1 MQPELEPLV
10 LDPGAIGADL
20 PWGVSPEL
28 AYMVLLFSLI
38 VLPRVLVRWKIPT
51 AITAL
56 VLGAAVGL
64 PFGLFQSDAT
74 VQLLAT
80 LGISG
85 LFLFAGLEV
94 DVDLLV
100 TRRRVLLQHVVL
112 RMVVLPL
119 LAWGLV
125 SIPAFNLAWRP
136 ALLVVLALVTPSAGF
151 ILDSLAGWP
160 IDDDQRA
167 WVRSKTI
174 ATELVSLLVLFF
186 VTQSAT
192 LTQFALGTVGMGA
205 LIVVLP
211 LMFRAFATWI
221 GPYAPKSDFAFLLM
235 LALLAAYGTRKLGA
249 YYLIGAFV
257 VGMVAQR
264 FRGRLPSITSEQTLY
279 AVEVFASFFI
289 PFYFFNAGLHLR
301 TEHFSLDALW
311 IGLLCMLIL
320 PFRVALVALHRRVV
334 LREPFPIGARVGISL
349 VPTLVFTLVIA
360 ELLRDS
366 FGAPPALFGGLVIYA
381 LVNTVLPT
389 VLLKA
394 PPPLYDQPGVEL
406 PVLYD
411 SRPFMQR
418 HAHGT
423 MPAPLDVGTPPATPI
438 ADAAPAAS
446 SVEAGAPAP
455 EPAEAGPPADPA
467 GR

>member
-28 AYMVLLFSLI
+28 AYMVPLFSLI

-264 FRGRLPSITSEQTLY
+264 FRGRLPSITSEQTL
-279 AVEVFASFFI
+279 
-289 PFYFFNAGLHLR
+289 
-301 TEHFSLDALW
+301 
-311 IGLLCMLIL
+311 
-320 PFRVALVALHRRVV
+320 
-334 LREPFPIGARVGISL
+334 
-349 VPTLVFTLVIA
+349 
-360 ELLRDS
+360 
-366 FGAPPALFGGLVIYA
+366 
-381 LVNTVLPT
+381 
-389 VLLKA
+389 
-394 PPPLYDQPGVEL
+394 
-406 PVLYD
+406 
-411 SRPFMQR
+411 
-418 HAHGT
+418 
-423 MPAPLDVGTPPATPI
+423 
-438 ADAAPAAS
+438 
-446 SVEAGAPAP
+446 
-455 EPAEAGPPADPA
+455 
-467 GR
+467 

>member
-1 MQPELEPLV
+1 MQPDLEPLI
-10 LDPGAIGADL
+10 DPEVIGRDL
-20 PWGVSPEL
+20 PFDISPEL

-51 AITAL
+51 AITAV
-56 VLGAAVGL
+56 VLGAAIGL
-64 PFGLFQSDAT
+64 PFGFFQGDVT
-74 VQLLAT
+74 IQLLAT

-94 DVDLLV
+94 DVNLLV

-125 SIPAFNLAWRP
+125 SFSGLAWRP

-160 IDDDQRA
+160 LDDDQRA

-192 LTQFALGTVGMGA
+192 LAQFVIGTLGMAA

-301 TEHFSLDALW
+301 TEHFSLEALG
-311 IGLLCMLIL
+311 IGLACMLIL
-320 PFRVALVALHRRVV
+320 PFRVGLVSLHRR
-334 LREPFPIGARVGISL
+334 LALHEPFGTGARVGISL

-366 FGAPPALFGGLVIYA
+366 FAAPPALFGGLVIYA

-418 HAHGT
+418 HAHG
-423 MPAPLDVGTPPATPI
+423 AEPPAVTPAGPI
-438 ADAAPAAS
+438 ESETPLATSDEAAAPA
-446 SVEAGAPAP
+446 PAP
-455 EPAEAGPPADPA
+455 VETGPPADS
-467 GR
+467 